1 MRLSKRGTVNWATT
15 FQTTTPDNVPMSR
28 DEFRHLCAT
37 LAINDSRT
45 AGELFGLSWRT
56 CQRYWYDD
64 LAVPGPLARLLRLA
78 AKHDTTHD
86 ELRGTISRRT
96 RLRSKAKL

>member
-1 MRLSKRGTVNWATT
+1 MRLSKRGTTNWATT
-15 FQTTTPDNVPMSR
+15 FQTKTADNAPMSR
-28 DEFRHLCAT
+28 DEFRRLCTT

-78 AKHDTTHD
+78 VKYHSTHD
-86 ELRGTISRRT
+86 ELRGTVPRHKA
-96 RLRSKAKL
+96 KAKL